1 MQEKLTA
8 VQTIIDDLR
17 SQDVA
22 IYPGTQETLNDLR
35 ANIDLLDK
43 EIDKQGQII
52 ELMKIKRDEVKK
64 NRNWEW

>member
-64 NRNWEW
+64 IEIGK

>member
-64 NRNWEW
+64 IEIGKW